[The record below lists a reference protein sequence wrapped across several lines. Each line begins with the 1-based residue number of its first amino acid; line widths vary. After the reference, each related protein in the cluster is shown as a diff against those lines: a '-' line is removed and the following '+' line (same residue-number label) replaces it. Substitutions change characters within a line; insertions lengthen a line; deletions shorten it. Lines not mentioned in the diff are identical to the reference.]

1 MADCGPQT
9 SIAPI
14 ENTGCITNP
23 DAPEVQW
30 TNRDE
35 TLPFINPRTC
45 EYSIVVDKRLNSK
58 SDPYSVTQWFEVPGE
73 GTTFDSRMEKY
84 TAYGVAKLFE
94 FYNKALSSDLG
105 ASSVVYDTFA
115 GAVAA
120 SYVGFLA
127 RESEAHG

>member
-45 EYSIVVDKRLNSK
+45 EYSIVVE
-58 SDPYSVTQWFEVPGE
+58 QQQ
-73 GTTFDSRMEKY
+73 
-84 TAYGVAKLFE
+84 KLCIWE
-94 FYNKALSSDLG
+94 C
-105 ASSVVYDTFA
+105 
-115 GAVAA
+115 
-120 SYVGFLA
+120 FLYIL
-127 RESEAHG
+127 R